1 MNIYAETME
10 GVRTFLESS
19 TIHGLAHIS
28 VTSKNA
34 RLFWILVVIFG
45 FTVSGIIINESF
57 QAWDETPIKTM
68 IETRPITEITFP
80 KVTVCP
86 PRNSFTDLNYDLLM
100 VKDMTI
106 GNKTRKELTD
116 YAVNLLNKF
125 YEVDS
130 SIMTNL
136 SMLEDNDRYYNWY
149 HGYTKIKLPYYH
161 SPDYGVVYIVYTS
174 ALYGN
179 ISTQFFNQK
188 FMQNRVE
195 KVFYYKIYV
204 ETPYDIVNNPNVTLH
219 FNIEKMSMKYGEDRF
234 YLKDLGFINVDKRY
248 ISQNFTSPENI
259 YYVRLER
266 KVRSDR
272 EL

>member
-116 YAVNLLNKF
+116 YATELLYDHL
-125 YEVDS
+125 YET
-130 SIMTNL
+130 IMINIKK
-136 SMLEDNDRYYNWY
+136 LEETDRYYNWY
-149 HGYTKIKLPYYH
+149 HG
-161 SPDYGVVYIVYTS
+161 
-174 ALYGN
+174 
-179 ISTQFFNQK
+179 
-188 FMQNRVE
+188 
-195 KVFYYKIYV
+195 
-204 ETPYDIVNNPNVTLH
+204 
-219 FNIEKMSMKYGEDRF
+219 
-234 YLKDLGFINVDKRY
+234 
-248 ISQNFTSPENI
+248 
-259 YYVRLER
+259 
-266 KVRSDR
+266 
-272 EL
+272 